1 MNLTNE
7 LDNEMVTEK
16 EVEIKKIILKNEY
29 FCFSCQKKNN
39 YIANCKIENNNN
51 NIRMIDLLNLNLL
64 KLMYQLN
71 SDIFET
77 IEFTIINEN
86 EANVYLLIKPLLK
99 NLGIWQ
105 RFVSLKFTRSVL
117 SDDTVIFVGVP
128 DHEYGKLKHTC
139 KNAVFAPLN
148 KIIFYC
154 DVSSTNINELNLTT
168 YFCLEENFVF
178 PMMLEKLVGTIFKR
192 VYKNIK
198 KGIESL

>member
-7 LDNEMVTEK
+7 MVREN
-16 EVEIKKIILKNEY
+16 EVETKKIILKNEY
-29 FCFSCQKKNN
+29 FCFSSQKKNN

-51 NIRMIDLLNLNLL
+51 NNIRMNDLLNFNLL

-77 IEFTIINEN
+77 IDFTIINEN

-139 KNAVFAPLN
+139 KNAIFAPLN

-154 DVSSTNINELNLTT
+154 DVSRTNMNALNLTT